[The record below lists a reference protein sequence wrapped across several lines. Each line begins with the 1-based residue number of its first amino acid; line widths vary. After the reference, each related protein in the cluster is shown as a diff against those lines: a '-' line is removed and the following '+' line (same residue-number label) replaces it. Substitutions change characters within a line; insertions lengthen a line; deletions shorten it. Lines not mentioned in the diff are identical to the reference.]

1 MNFTKKSLESL
12 KPKAARY
19 YIYDAREPALG
30 VTVLPSGK
38 TTFHARVYVHSP
50 IGGRGATKRIA
61 LGSTE
66 AMAIPEARLAAHD
79 MKSMANRAEDPISA
93 RKATLAKQAIE
104 TATVEQML
112 EAYLEEKRRANGKPL
127 KPNTVNSYQ
136 RDISNLLG
144 KYYQR
149 PITDLTPARFEA
161 LMRDRLKQSV
171 ARAAGGARSLN
182 AMWNW
187 YRKKRD
193 YRGWM
198 PECPVADYVAE
209 YDRLPVV
216 NKRTGYLE
224 PAYLAQWFDLVE
236 ALKKPQQRE
245 FFLLL
250 MLTGIRASEA
260 AQLDWQ
266 RVDLRSGRFEVI
278 DPKNRRDAF
287 IPLPLTLRALL
298 KKRAKKSGLVF
309 GNCISHFRN
318 VRKQIET
325 TLGAEANPHH
335 LRRSFVTYGHA
346 ARIDSAVVSR
356 LSQHTVNTITDS
368 YNQLPLH
375 ELAAE
380 QHRIEAHILE
390 LAGRSVP
397 TKGNVVAF
405 GASVGG
411 VQ

>member
-1 MNFTKKSLESL
+1 MNFTKKALEGL
-12 KPKAARY
+12 KPRAARY
-19 YIYDAREPALG
+19 YVYDDREPSLG

-38 TTFHARVYVHSP
+38 KTFHARVYMYSP
-50 IGGRGATKRIA
+50 IGERGSTKRIT
-61 LGSTE
+61 LGSIN
-66 AMAIPEARLAAHD
+66 AMAIPEARLAVHE
-79 MKSMANRAEDPISA
+79 MKGMARRAEDPISA
-93 RKATLAKQAIE
+93 RKATLAQQAIE
-104 TATVEQML
+104 TATVEEML
-112 EAYLEEKRRANGKPL
+112 ETYLEQKRRANGKPL
-127 KPNTVNSYQ
+127 KPNTVYTYQ

-149 PITDLTPARFEA
+149 PITDVTPARFEA
-161 LMRDRLKQSV
+161 LMRNRLKESV

-187 YRKKRD
+187 FRKKRD

-198 PECPVADYVAE
+198 PESPVADYVAE

-216 NKRTGYLE
+216 NQRTGYLE
-224 PAYLAQWFDLVE
+224 PAYLPQWFDLVE
-236 ALKKPQQRE
+236 ALKTPQQRE

-260 AQLDWQ
+260 AQLDWK
-266 RVDLRSGRFEVI
+266 RVDLRAGRFEVI

-287 IPLPLTLRALL
+287 IPLPLTLQALL
-298 KKRAKKSGLVF
+298 KKRARKSGLVF
-309 GNCISHFRN
+309 GNCVSHFRN
-318 VRKQIET
+318 VRKQLEAE
-325 TLGAEANPHH
+325 LGTKANPHL

-346 ARIDSAVVSR
+346 ARIDSMVVSR
-356 LSQHTVNTITDS
+356 LSQHTVNNITDS

-390 LAGRSVP
+390 LGGRSVP

-405 GASVGG
+405 GASSGG
-411 VQ
+411 KR